1 MGEPPYSG
9 LEIKGMCLVII
20 SSKESQRRDSDD
32 LQSILWGNLSCSLQE
47 TKQPSVFVCKFLS
60 VSTWWCNRQ
69 CMIMLGN
76 CFHYFFYI
84 SKEIPGLLLFR
95 SKQECYLWIL
105 IYLPWVLL
113 VQKFWF
119 WLDKSTFPFSYIPC
133 YWTAFLLCS
142 LSNWHKA
149 QH

>member
-1 MGEPPYSG
+1 MFGNNFFKRITKKRQWWFRIYPLRKFIMLFAG
-9 LEIKGMCLVII
+9 DKTAF
-20 SSKESQRRDSDD
+20 
-32 LQSILWGNLSCSLQE
+32 SI
-47 TKQPSVFVCKFLS
+47 VCKFLS

-133 YWTAFLLCS
+133 YRAGFLLCS